1 MWLKTARLI
10 CAALLFLSWTGL
22 VAAPA
27 TQESAVTAVVSSA
40 ILGSPTPLLDSPALT
55 NPPVPVPSSS
65 AKPPIKLVTN
75 NAPANLIDY
84 FSATNGLPKKGM
96 SQEEWLVHLTQHL
109 ELARYLRNSRQP
121 AEAEP
126 LLVEL
131 LDDRSPELLK
141 QSALLELAALA
152 QDQNDLPRAQQVYAQ
167 FLSKWSEDLRVPEIL
182 LRQGMLFRKMGM
194 YNLAFTKFYGVMT
207 SALVLR
213 NDQLDYYVRLVLQ
226 AQMEIA
232 ETQYELGKYADAA
245 DFFARLLKQN
255 NSSIN
260 RSQITYKLTRC
271 LVALRQ
277 YSEAVS
283 QAQDFLARYTEAPE
297 QPEMRFY
304 LALALKE
311 IGRNSESLQQV
322 LLLLQEQRTRTH
334 DRPELWAYWQQRA
347 GNLIANQLYQEGDYT
362 KALKIYM
369 NLSQLDASPQ
379 WQIPV
384 QYQIGMTYE
393 RLWQPQKAT
402 ETYDAML
409 ARESQLGAGASPELK
424 TVFEMARWRVQFI
437 QWQNKAEAINHQLNM
452 AGATNSSDRAGLSE
466 GANAVP

>member
-1 MWLKTARLI
+1 
-10 CAALLFLSWTGL
+10 
-22 VAAPA
+22 
-27 TQESAVTAVVSSA
+27 
-40 ILGSPTPLLDSPALT
+40 
-55 NPPVPVPSSS
+55 
-65 AKPPIKLVTN
+65 
-75 NAPANLIDY
+75 
-84 FSATNGLPKKGM
+84 
-96 SQEEWLVHLTQHL
+96 
-109 ELARYLRNSRQP
+109 
-121 AEAEP
+121 
-126 LLVEL
+126 
-131 LDDRSPELLK
+131 
-141 QSALLELAALA
+141 
-152 QDQNDLPRAQQVYAQ
+152 
-167 FLSKWSEDLRVPEIL
+167 
-182 LRQGMLFRKMGM
+182 M

-452 AGATNSSDRAGLSE
+452 AGATNSSDRASLSE